1 MINRRFQVAAGAAV
15 AAVAAS
21 AASSA
26 TASAATA
33 QDGWIRLAHLSPNTP
48 PVDVYLYAFGGTN
61 AQTVLKHV
69 AYGTASPYES
79 LPQGLYTVAMRA
91 AGADSSSPPVIS
103 TNVEVK
109 AGAAYTVAGL
119 GPYANLSLSV
129 LNDQLAAPAGKAGV
143 RIIEASLRNPSVT
156 VSAGGGAL
164 ADALRFPTVTG
175 YRTVSAGDWNLSVKT
190 ASASATAHVNLHTG
204 STYTLAVLDGAGN
217 SPRVLSLPDSTG
229 SAEVPKGGVAA
240 GFGGL
245 ATGRGLFDAQEAE
258 LMWGGL
264 LIAGAAGVGISV
276 RRLRRF

>member
-1 MINRRFQVAAGAAV
+1 MINRRFQIAAGTAV
-15 AAVAAS
+15 AAAAVGVVS
-21 AASSA
+21 GG

-48 PVDVYLYAFGGTN
+48 PVDVYLYAFGGTS

-129 LNDQLAAPAGKAGV
+129 LNDQLNAPAGKAGV
-143 RIIEASLRNPSVT
+143 RIIEASLQNPSVRI
-156 VSAGGGAL
+156 SAGSGVL
-164 ADALRFPTVTG
+164 TDALRFPAVTG
-175 YRTVSAGDWNLSVKT
+175 YRTVTAGSWDVSVKT
-190 ASASATAHVNLHTG
+190 DSTSATAQVNLHTG

-240 GFGGL
+240 GYGGM
-245 ATGRGLFDAQEAE
+245 ASGRGLFDAQEAE

-264 LIAGAAGVGISV
+264 LIAGAAGIGISV